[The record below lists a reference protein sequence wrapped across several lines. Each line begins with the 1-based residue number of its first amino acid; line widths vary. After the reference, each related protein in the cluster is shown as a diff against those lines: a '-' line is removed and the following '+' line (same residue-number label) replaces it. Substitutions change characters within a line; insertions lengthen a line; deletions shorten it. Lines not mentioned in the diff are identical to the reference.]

1 MERNDINTVLMHEIL
16 KKIIFIDRNKD
27 IYLKSDT
34 FQTTRSG
41 SCDSYLII
49 Y

>member
-1 MERNDINTVLMHEIL
+1 MQGIWSKWMERNDINTVLMHEIL

-34 FQTTRSG
+34 F
-41 SCDSYLII
+41 
-49 Y
+49 